1 MGSGRIRMFSLWVMV
16 VILLLLGVD
25 QGHARPFT
33 WPGGPPDYWE
43 TPNWANT
50 PPIRKFVDTVAGL
63 DVPPALN
70 NLGQYIPVAVPDQTT
85 YSGSDYYEIALVQY
99 REKMHSDLPPTLLRG
114 YVQLSTSVVPGAH
127 TPLSN
132 ANRDGTTTPI
142 LINGAP
148 AFGVASP
155 PLPWA
160 HHHCPEKPAGAYQ
173 VRQRAADG
181 GGGLPFPPGGRN
193 HHGVGGVPDQ
203 LQPCDEGPP
212 P

>member
-50 PPIRKFVDTVAGL
+50 PPIRKFVDTLSGL
-63 DVPPALN
+63 NVPGLIPGSPN
-70 NLGQYIPVAVPDQTT
+70 NLGQYIPIATPDTTT

-99 REKMHSDLPPTLLRG
+99 REKMHSDLPATLLRG

-127 TPLSN
+127 TALVQREPG
-132 ANRDGTTTPI
+132 RDDDPDSDQRQLRPTGWTSPTTLGP
-142 LINGAP
+142 
-148 AFGVASP
+148 SS
-155 PLPWA
+155 LPRRTGR
-160 HHHCPEKPAGAYQ
+160 CVSSSSTRCRRG
-173 VRQRAADG
+173 RRATSSSRWTE
-181 GGGLPFPPGGRN
+181 PSWGR
-193 HHGVGGVPDQ
+193 GST
-203 LQPCDEGPP
+203 
-212 P
+212 